1 MWLFLSRRLRTWFLL
16 AVLTPLASNVVRRV
30 GESLER
36 RRGPSGLSR
45 TLLRAGALGDQAARR
60 LRGGRGRGARR

>member
-16 AVLTPLASNVVRRV
+16 VVLAPLASRVVRRV

-36 RRGPSGLSR
+36 RRGSSGLSR
-45 TLLRAGALGDQAARR
+45 TLLRAGALGDEAGRR
-60 LRGGRGRGARR
+60 LRGGRGPGARR